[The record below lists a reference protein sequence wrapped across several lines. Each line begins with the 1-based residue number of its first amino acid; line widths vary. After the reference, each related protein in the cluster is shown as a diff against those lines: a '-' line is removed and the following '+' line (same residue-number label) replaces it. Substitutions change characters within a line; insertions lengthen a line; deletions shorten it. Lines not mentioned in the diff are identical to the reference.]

1 MKKTY
6 LDELYTAKDKA
17 NKALDALDSWR
28 LKDIAHEDKYT
39 NEAKRKVI
47 QMHINALENLIQIYI
62 DTHKSG
68 ITDRTDEPKVNTSSF
83 RVVDGELLP
92 LKEEAPYSVNDA
104 IKELKKMEYLKS
116 LKQKQLSLKEPLTF
130 EQWRDKNFFQFKDSN
145 LWGSY
150 KTEGVFTSRETFE
163 IYRLGNTFL

>member
-1 MKKTY
+1 MNKIIARAFLLSFVGVTFY
-6 LDELYTAKDKA
+6 LVIAHLLDTWSVNGVIGTISELIIFGLIFCFALFFRRIIIWSVDNLDEL
-17 NKALDALDSWR
+17 
-28 LKDIAHEDKYT
+28 
-39 NEAKRKVI
+39 
-47 QMHINALENLIQIYI
+47 
-62 DTHKSG
+62 
-68 ITDRTDEPKVNTSSF
+68 KVNTSSF

>member
-68 ITDRTDEPKVNTSSF
+68 ITDRTDEPKVDTSRF
-83 RVVDGELLP
+83 RVVDGELL
-92 LKEEAPYSVNDA
+92 A
-104 IKELKKMEYLKS
+104 
-116 LKQKQLSLKEPLTF
+116 LKEPPTF
-130 EQWRDKNFFQFKDSN
+130 EQWRDKHFKLSLFHNPDSPKDVH
-145 LWGSY
+145 WISR
-150 KTEGVFTSRETFE
+150 KTPQAVFSEDVLKEYYEFWKMC
-163 IYRLGNTFL
+163 L

>member
-68 ITDRTDEPKVNTSSF
+68 ITDRTDEPKVDTSRF
-83 RVVDGELLP
+83 RVVDGELL
-92 LKEEAPYSVNDA
+92 A
-104 IKELKKMEYLKS
+104 
-116 LKQKQLSLKEPLTF
+116 LKEPPTF
-130 EQWRDKNFFQFKDSN
+130 EQWRDKNFAQRNNPYIWEAKKSSLKF
-145 LWGSY
+145 
-150 KTEGVFTSRETFE
+150 TEQELIKIWELLS
-163 IYRLGNTFL
+163 